1 MVVREGMKVISIRKS
16 GLRGPKM
23 RKEMRK
29 GNETEN
35 IAKRNRK
42 YRKKEVKRRE
52 EGICLGRG
60 EGEGGNRDGGG
71 G

>member
-23 RKEMRK
+23 RKEMGK

-35 IAKRNRK
+35 VAKRKRK
-42 YRKKEVKRRE
+42 YRKS
-52 EGICLGRG
+52 
-60 EGEGGNRDGGG
+60 
-71 G
+71 